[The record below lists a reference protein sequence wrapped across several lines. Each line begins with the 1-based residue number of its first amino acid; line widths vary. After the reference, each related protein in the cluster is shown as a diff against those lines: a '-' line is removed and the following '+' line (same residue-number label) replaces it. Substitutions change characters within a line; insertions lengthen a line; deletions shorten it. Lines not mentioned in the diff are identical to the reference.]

1 MVENRFQIIFLK
13 EAREFILEIDYKA
26 KSKIQL
32 TLKKALLSN
41 DVSCFKK
48 IDQDI
53 WEFRTKFKRMQ
64 YRLFAFWDKRD
75 SLNTLV
81 ICTHG
86 IIKRRSKIPRK
97 EIDKARNTK
106 REYFSH

>member
-1 MVENRFQIIFLK
+1 MFKKRFQIIFLK
-13 EAREFILEIDYKA
+13 EAREFILEIDDKA

-32 TLKKALLSN
+32 ILKKALLSN

-48 IDQDI
+48 IDRDI
-53 WEFRTKFKRMQ
+53 WEFRARFSRRH

-75 SLNTLV
+75 SSNTLV

-86 IIKRRSKIPRK
+86 MIKRGSKIPRK
-97 EIDKARNTK
+97 EISKAK
-106 REYFSH
+106 KIKIEYFSC